1 MKDSEKE
8 KQKQEEVKT
17 KYIAHVLIKI
27 NDKYL
32 VIKRTAI
39 KRGKPN
45 VYPEYWDIPGGMV
58 EENENIEDAAIRET
72 KEEVN
77 LDIEVKEIIHE
88 DRNFDK
94 EKNTIFKRIVFKGI
108 LLKNQ
113 GLNNII
119 LQKDEHSEFKLIDNL
134 SELDKYV
141 EYLKKVIK

>member
-1 MKDSEKE
+1 MKDSKKE
-8 KQKQEEVKT
+8 KEEVKT

-32 VIKRTAI
+32 VVKRTSI
-39 KRGKPN
+39 KRGRPN

-58 EENENIEDAAIRET
+58 EENENIGDAAIRET

-77 LDIEVKEIIHE
+77 LDIELKEIIHE

-94 EKNTIFKRIVFKGI
+94 ERNTIFKRIVFKGI

-113 GLNNII
+113 GINNII